1 MSGPPRLPNNPDQLL
16 KWSIAQSAPGGGSG
30 DAEADAA
37 NHPGIQQI
45 AGEIASGRRPDLAD
59 PGLYDALMGK
69 SEAQMMKEELQVA
82 LDLNRSESDRIQA
95 LDNFEML
102 IEQIDNA
109 NNITSMKMWEPLLG
123 LLTGSEDE
131 TQVSTSS
138 GIQIATLWIVGTA
151 VQNNDKA
158 QMTVLQFGFLKP
170 ILSLLIHGSDGQVR
184 SKALYALSGILKHNP
199 KAVLSFIELDG
210 WNALCGALLDPDVS
224 LRRKSAFL
232 VNSLLL
238 QDDSAIQ
245 TAQEEIP
252 ATRNGSSTAVAPVP
266 NSGPGDLPA
275 APLERPPATHADG
288 IKHPSIVAQLVE
300 SRLLNTLIVSLLP
313 ASIQSNLP
321 AGSLEGIDTAT
332 SAGPD
337 GDIEL
342 RDDLDYAE
350 KASRACL
357 TFVEKCQEAKENG
370 KDALKGIQQDQ
381 KQFVKALLDALLQEW
396 NERAIEPEGDLQQRW
411 EELGLTKG
419 ELNTYET
426 VVQSL

>member
-16 KWSIAQSAPGGGSG
+16 KWSIAQSTPGGGSG

-45 AGEIASGRRPDLAD
+45 AGDIASGRRPDLAD
-59 PGLYDALMGK
+59 PALYDALMGK
-69 SEAQMMKEELQVA
+69 SEAQMMREELSVA
-82 LDLNRSESDRIQA
+82 LDINRPESDRIQA

-123 LLTGSEDE
+123 LLTGSQESHA
-131 TQVSTSS
+131 TSPSIQV
-138 GIQIATLWIVGTA
+138 ATLWIVGTA

-170 ILSLLIHGSDGQVR
+170 IIDLLVHGSDGQVR
-184 SKALYALSGILKHNP
+184 SKALYALSGILKHNA
-199 KAVLSFIELDG
+199 KAVLSFIELNG

-238 QDDSAIQ
+238 QDDSASQ
-245 TAQEEIP
+245 PAQEEIP
-252 ATRNGSSTAVAPVP
+252 TPVRSGLSTAVAPVP
-266 NSGPGDLPA
+266 NSGPGDLPS

-288 IKHPSIVAQLVE
+288 IKHPSIVPQLIT

-313 ASIQSNLP
+313 TSIQADLP
-321 AGSLEGIDTAT
+321 SGSLEGIDTAT

-357 TFVEKCQEAKENG
+357 TFIEKCQEAKENG
-370 KDALKGIQQDQ
+370 KDALQSIQQDQ
-381 KQFVKALLDALLQEW
+381 KQLVKTLLHALLQEW
-396 NERAIEPEGDLQQRW
+396 NERAIESDGDVQQRW
-411 EELGLTKG
+411 QELGLTQG
-419 ELNTYET
+419 ELHTFESVINT
-426 VVQSL
+426 L

>member
-1 MSGPPRLPNNPDQLL
+1 NPDQLL
-16 KWSIAQSAPGGGSG
+16 KWSIAQSTPGGGSG

-45 AGEIASGRRPDLAD
+45 AGDISSGRRPDLAD
-59 PGLYDALMGK
+59 PALYDALMGK
-69 SEAQMMKEELQVA
+69 SEAQMMREELSAA
-82 LDLNRSESDRIQA
+82 LDTNRTESDRIQA

-123 LLTGSEDE
+123 LLTGSQESHA
-131 TQVSTSS
+131 TSPAIQV
-138 GIQIATLWIVGTA
+138 ATLWIVGTA

-170 ILSLLIHGSDGQVR
+170 IISLLVHGADGQVR
-184 SKALYALSGILKHNP
+184 SKALYALSGILKHNA

-232 VNSLLL
+232 INSLLL
-238 QDDSAIQ
+238 QDDSASQ
-245 TAQEEIP
+245 STQEEVPP
-252 ATRNGSSTAVAPVP
+252 ARTGLSTAVAPVP
-266 NSGPGDLPA
+266 NSGPGELPS
-275 APLERPPATHADG
+275 APLEQPPATLADG
-288 IKHPSIVAQLVE
+288 IKHPSIVSQLVE

-313 ASIQSNLP
+313 ASIQSSLP
-321 AGSLEGIDTAT
+321 SASLEGIDTAT

-370 KDALKGIQQDQ
+370 KDALQTIQQDQ
-381 KQFVKALLDALLQEW
+381 KQLVKTLLHALLQEW
-396 NERAIEPEGDLQQRW
+396 NEGAIEQDADIKQRW
-411 EELGLTKG
+411 QELGL
-419 ELNTYET
+419 
-426 VVQSL
+426 

>member
-1 MSGPPRLPNNPDQLL
+1 MSGPPRLPNNPDELL

-37 NHPGIQQI
+37 NHPGIQEI
-45 AGEIASGRRPDLAD
+45 AGDIASGRRPDLAD
-59 PGLYDALMGK
+59 PALYDALMGK
-69 SEAQMMKEELQVA
+69 SEAQMMREELSVA
-82 LDLNRSESDRIQA
+82 LDTNRTESDRIQA

-123 LLTGSEDE
+123 LLTGSEE
-131 TQVSTSS
+131 SHATSPA
-138 GIQIATLWIVGTA
+138 IQIATLWIVGTA

-170 ILSLLIHGSDGQVR
+170 IISLLVHGSDGQVR
-184 SKALYALSGILKHNP
+184 SKALYALSGILKHNA
-199 KAVLSFIELDG
+199 KAVLSFIDLDG

-238 QDDSAIQ
+238 QDDSASHS
-245 TAQEEIP
+245 TQEESVP
-252 ATRNGSSTAVAPVP
+252 TRTGLSTAVAPVP
-266 NSGPGDLPA
+266 NSGPRGDLPS
-275 APLERPPATHADG
+275 APLEQPPATHADG
-288 IKHPSIVAQLVE
+288 IKHPSVVAQLVE

-313 ASIQSNLP
+313 AQIQSTLP
-321 AGSLEGIDTAT
+321 PASLEGIDTAT

-370 KDALKGIQQDQ
+370 KDALQAIQSDQ
-381 KQFVKALLDALLQEW
+381 KKLVKALLQALLQEW
-396 NERAIEPEGDLQQRW
+396 NEGAIEADGDVQKRW
-411 EELGLTKG
+411 QELGLTQG
-419 ELNTYET
+419 ELSTYET
-426 VVQSL
+426 AVNTM